1 MEGEHTAV
9 CYWLSFKQNT
19 RQLLFQEL
27 FCVRDTHYPAAQ
39 TGVVKA
45 GQRVSRIHR
54 GPQR

>member
-1 MEGEHTAV
+1 M